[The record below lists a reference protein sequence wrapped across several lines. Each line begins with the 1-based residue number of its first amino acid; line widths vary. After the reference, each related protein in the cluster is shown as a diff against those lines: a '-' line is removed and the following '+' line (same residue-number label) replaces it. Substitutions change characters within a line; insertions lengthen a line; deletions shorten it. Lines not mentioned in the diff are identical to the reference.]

1 MMACNGVRR
10 RLWSVAVVLGLV
22 GSLLAVGAAPVSGV
36 AGEAD
41 NEPMYSACV
50 GPALESQGLVDVVGS
65 FAEDAV
71 NCLAHF
77 EVTRGR
83 TETTYDPGAPV
94 LRWQMAL
101 FLSRAAGPAGI
112 ALPANPEAAFTDTGE
127 VFEEGRT
134 AIAQM
139 AQLRVMRGRSS
150 TSFRPNE
157 PVSRA
162 EMAEMLDS
170 FLAAAEKA
178 SGLGLGALGGGG
190 AALSEVAPD
199 DEVFSDIGGVTRFQY
214 AAVRRMFELGV
225 TRGTADGLFNPGG
238 LVTRAQMAV
247 FITRMLAHTVARPAG
262 VTIQAAEQAAT
273 VGDSVEL
280 AISVRDNDLAPMPD
294 VLVDMFSAAD
304 PDEAFGEDGRCSDEG
319 VSQVGGVGLCQA
331 ALGDA
336 STDPSGDIEAT
347 ASDLRESTTV
357 WAWTGA
363 AGDVF
368 DNDDVSS
375 SSASITITKPGIKL
389 MVTDD
394 MPEGATS
401 LEFGGR
407 VVFTLQVVDEDGKAV
422 AVEDVSVR
430 VAAAE
435 TQVNAGSD
443 PAAES
448 TQRSTSVYKTDASG
462 EIELSYRQ
470 TDPRSASNNTG
481 DSARL
486 DLDITPL
493 GDPAL
498 ELADKTTLE
507 KAGAESGTDAED
519 AAAVWRDSSPVPT
532 ALTLSQAVEYREAS
546 AVGNGVP
553 HMITAKLT
561 DQYGQG
567 IGRAQI
573 YFRSDDQEGVGAEGD
588 GLTVSRDG
596 YDEYVFW
603 QDGTRYAV
611 DCDFPVLT
619 FDNLPLEDGL
629 TAFRC
634 LEGEP
639 RNSNRRTTRPNGEAV
654 FSYSRDSDEMGIET
668 IWASYEL
675 PRVAGAAAESLVSN
689 RIYHYWAKSA
699 DSGSVSGRLLV
710 RDADANRAVIYGPEG
725 PMIFEYDSNDHLN
738 SLDGP
743 DRYDNFHEQMGG
755 SEDAGPPTHLRVDAY
770 EDRAKTVNQL
780 TLSREQGHQTLSEVV
795 ELLGES
801 SRMAASDTGVIAV
814 SAGEGK
820 VFVFNGADDA
830 EPQVLDEIENG
841 LDFFGYDL
849 AVSDDGA
856 VIVASDPYYWSGT
869 YGDGF
874 YGGIVLVYTRGSNG
888 LYTQTAM
895 LTDQESAPWMAKEE
909 TGSDTHEFGS
919 GVDISGDGR
928 TIVVASPGDQRSVE
942 ASDSCERYHT
952 YDREM
957 VLVGPVDG
965 GPTREV
971 YRRTITVREVVG
983 FPIPGNCIEGYVR
996 VFERPDTGWAD
1007 DGGGDTDTSFG
1018 LIAAYKALVGSN
1030 LGVSV
1035 SDDGSVVAVGSPG
1048 ITSTDDVIDAG
1059 GVYVWVRPSSGWPTA
1074 SAKGATAKLTLAG
1087 ADAVSATQELR
1098 RLGHDNI
1105 WRADLLGRRVGA
1117 GARISGDG
1125 STVVLPGLNYFIDGP
1140 DPESFRQE
1148 LYVFDRPAGGWDGD
1162 TSDYEVLTPHADAP
1176 RPSVEKVITET
1187 RVSTG
1192 PNPEDYTRGT
1202 LHSRR
1207 LVLNGPSQDDNF
1219 GEWVDVNDDGSEVIS
1234 GRYLWDGGDHRG
1246 SVVLFARSGVG
1257 WSMNSDFIGAAP
1269 GAGYG
1274 RYAVF
1279 AGDDAIA
1286 AMDRYGGRLSII
1298 GR

>member
-1 MMACNGVRR
+1 MVVFGMRR
-10 RLWSVAVVLGLV
+10 RSWSAVAAVLGLV
-22 GSLLAVGAAPVSGV
+22 ASLLAVGSPPVSGV

-41 NEPMYSACV
+41 NEPVYSACV

-77 EVTRGR
+77 EVTQGR

-112 ALPANPEAAFTDTGE
+112 ALPANPEVGFTDTGE

-170 FLAAAEKA
+170 FLAEAEKA
-178 SGLGLGALGGGG
+178 SGLGLGALGGNG
-190 AALSEVAPD
+190 AALSDVAPD
-199 DEVFSDIGGVTRFQY
+199 DEVFSDIGGVTRGQH
-214 AAVRRMFELGV
+214 AAVRRMFEAGV
-225 TRGTADGLFNPGG
+225 ARGTADGLFNPGG

-247 FITRMLAHTVARPAG
+247 FITRMLAHTAARPAG
-262 VTIQAAEQAAT
+262 LTIQAAEQAAT

-294 VLVDMFSAAD
+294 ALVDMFSAAD

-470 TDPRSASNNTG
+470 TDPRPASNNTG

-493 GDPAL
+493 GDSAL

-573 YFRSDDQEGVGAEGD
+573 FFRSDDQEGVGAEGD
-588 GLTVSRDG
+588 GLTVSKDG
-596 YDEYVFW
+596 HDEYVFW

-619 FDNLPLEDGL
+619 FDNLPLENGL

-639 RNSNRRTTRPNGEAV
+639 RNSNRRTTRSNGEAV

-675 PRVAGAAAESLVSN
+675 PRVAGAAAETLVSN

-725 PMIFEYDSNDHLN
+725 PMVFAYDSNDHLN

-743 DRYDNFHEQMGG
+743 DRYDNFHEQMGR

-780 TLSREQGHQTLSEVV
+780 TLSGEQGHQPSTEIV

-801 SRMAASDTGVIAV
+801 SRMAASNTGVIAV
-814 SAGEGK
+814 SAGDGQ
-820 VFVFNGADDA
+820 VFVFDGADDA
-830 EPQVLDEIENG
+830 TPQVLDETENG
-841 LDFFGYDL
+841 AFTLGHDL
-849 AVSDDGA
+849 AISDDGA
-856 VIVASDPYYWSGT
+856 VIVASDPYYFSGS
-869 YGDGF
+869 YGDGV
-874 YGGIVLVYTRGSNG
+874 YGGIVLIYTRGSNG

-895 LTDQESAPWMAKEE
+895 LTDRESAPWMFKQE

-928 TIVVASPGDQRSVE
+928 TIAVASPGDQRSVE
-942 ASDSCERYHT
+942 STNNCELYVER
-952 YDREM
+952 DREIAL
-957 VLVGPVDG
+957 VLPETG
-965 GPTREV
+965 EL
-971 YRRTITVREVVG
+971 YRRTITVRERVEFVV
-983 FPIPGNCIEGYVR
+983 PGLCIEGYVR
-996 VFERPDTGWAD
+996 VFERPNSGWAD

-1018 LIAAYKALVGSN
+1018 LIASYKALVGSN

-1059 GVYVWVRPSSGWPTA
+1059 GVYVWVRPGNGWPTS

-1087 ADAVSATQELR
+1087 ADAVSATEELR
-1098 RLGHDNI
+1098 RLGQDNI

-1117 GARISGDG
+1117 GARVSGDG
-1125 STVVLPGLNYFIDGP
+1125 STVVLPGFNDFIDGP
-1140 DPESFRQE
+1140 DRESFRQE
-1148 LYVFDRPAGGWDGD
+1148 LYVFNRPAGGWDGD
-1162 TSDYEVLTPHADAP
+1162 TSDYEVLTPDAEAP
-1176 RPSVEKVITET
+1176 RPSVEKTITET

-1192 PNPEDYTRGT
+1192 PNPGDYDSGT

-1207 LVLNGPSQDDNF
+1207 LELPDTSQDDNF
-1219 GEWVDVNDDGSEVIS
+1219 GAWVDVNDDGNEVIS
-1234 GRYLWDGGDHRG
+1234 GRFLWDGGDYRG
-1246 SVVLFARSGVG
+1246 SVVLFARGPSGG

-1269 GAGYG
+1269 GDGYG

-1286 AMDRYGGRLSII
+1286 AMYRFGGRLSII

>member
-1 MMACNGVRR
+1 MVVFGMRR
-10 RLWSVAVVLGLV
+10 RSWSAVVAVLGLV
-22 GSLLAVGAAPVSGV
+22 ASLLAVGSSPVSGV

-41 NEPMYSACV
+41 NEPVYSACV

-77 EVTRGR
+77 GVTRGR

-101 FLSRAAGPAGI
+101 FLARAAVPAGV
-112 ALPANPEAAFTDTGE
+112 ALPANPDNAFTDTVGL
-127 VFEEGRT
+127 FEGART
-134 AIAQM
+134 AVAQM
-139 AQLRVMRGRSS
+139 AALGVMRGRSS
-150 TSFRPNE
+150 ASFGPNE

-170 FLAAAEKA
+170 FLVEAEKA

-190 AALSEVAPD
+190 AALSDVSAD
-199 DEVFSDIGGVTRFQY
+199 DEVFSDIGSVTRGQY
-214 AAVRRMFELGV
+214 AAVRRMFEAGV
-225 TRGTADGLFNPGG
+225 ARGTADGLFNPGG

-247 FITRMLAHTVARPAG
+247 FITRMLAHTVARPTG
-262 VTIQAAEQAAT
+262 ITIQAAESDAV

-280 AISVRDNDLAPMPD
+280 AVSVRGSDLQPMSD
-294 VLVDMFSAAD
+294 ALVDMFSAGD
-304 PDEAFGEDGRCSDEG
+304 PGEAFGEDGRCSDEG
-319 VSQVGGVGLCQA
+319 VSQLGGVGLCQA

-336 STDPSGDIEAT
+336 STDPSGDIEAVVNSL
-347 ASDLRESTTV
+347 AGSTTV

-368 DNDDVSS
+368 DDDDVSS
-375 SSASITITKPGIKL
+375 SSVSITVTKPGIKV

-394 MPEGATS
+394 LPEGATS
-401 LEFGGR
+401 TKFGGR
-407 VVFTLQVVDEDGKAV
+407 VVFTLQVVDEDGKAA

-430 VAAAE
+430 VAVAE
-435 TQVNAGSD
+435 TRVNAGSD
-443 PAAES
+443 PADES
-448 TQRSTSVYKTDASG
+448 TQRTASVYKTDASG
-462 EIELSYRQ
+462 SIELSFRQ
-470 TDPRSASNNTG
+470 TDPRPASGDTG

-493 GDPAL
+493 GAPAL
-498 ELADKTTLE
+498 ELDDKTTLE
-507 KAGAESGTDAED
+507 KAGVESGDGVED

-573 YFRSDDQEGVGAEGD
+573 FFRSDDQEGVGAVGD
-588 GLTVSRDG
+588 GLTVSKDG
-596 YDEYVFW
+596 ADEYIYW
-603 QDGTRYAV
+603 QDGIRYAV
-611 DCDFPVLT
+611 ECDFPVLS
-619 FDNLPLEDGL
+619 FDNSPLEDGR

-639 RNSNRRTTRPNGEAV
+639 RNANRRTTRPNGEAV

-675 PRVAGAAAESLVSN
+675 PRVAGAAAETLVSN

-699 DSGSVSGRLLV
+699 DSGSVAGRLLV
-710 RDADANRAVIYGPEG
+710 RDAAANRAVIYGPEG

-743 DRYDNFHEQMGG
+743 DRYDNFHEQMGR

-780 TLSREQGHQTLSEVV
+780 TMSREQGHQTLSEVV

-801 SRMAASDTGVIAV
+801 SHMEASDTGVIAV
-814 SAGEGK
+814 SAGDGK
-820 VFVFNGADDA
+820 VFVFDGADDA
-830 EPQVLDEIENG
+830 EPQVLDETENG
-841 LDFFGYDL
+841 ADFFGYDL
-849 AVSDDGA
+849 AISDDGA

-869 YGDGF
+869 HGDGS
-874 YGGIVLVYTRGSNG
+874 YGGIVLVYTRGTDG

-895 LTDQESAPWMAKEE
+895 LTDRESAPWMFKQE

-942 ASDSCERYHT
+942 STNNCELYEER
-952 YDREM
+952 DREIAL
-957 VLVGPVDG
+957 VLPETG
-965 GPTREV
+965 EL
-971 YRRTITVREVVG
+971 YRRTITVRERAEFVV
-983 FPIPGNCIEGYVR
+983 PGLCIEGYVR
-996 VFERPDTGWAD
+996 VFERPNSGWAD

-1018 LIAAYKALVGSN
+1018 LIASYRALVGSN

-1059 GVYVWVRPSSGWPTA
+1059 GVYVWVRPGNGWPTA

-1098 RLGHDNI
+1098 RLGQDNI

-1125 STVVLPGLNYFIDGP
+1125 STVVLPGFNYFIDGP
-1140 DPESFRQE
+1140 DQESFRQE
-1148 LYVFDRPAGGWDGD
+1148 LYVFNRPAGGWDGD
-1162 TSDYEVLTPHADAP
+1162 TSDYEVLTPHTEAP
-1176 RPSVEKVITET
+1176 RPQVEKVVTGT

-1192 PNPEDYTRGT
+1192 PNPEDYDSGT

-1207 LVLNGPSQDDNF
+1207 LVLSGPSQDDNF

-1246 SVVLFARSGVG
+1246 SVVLFARSGNS